1 MKKIIAITLVLIML
15 LSAVS
20 CTQININNNNNGEST
35 TTTTTT
41 TNDNNTDETPDDE
54 GEEGEEGDVV
64 ADLSSAL
71 AETFAATLQANP
83 EATVE
88 EIINAI
94 CADTAIPYSVVSAPI
109 EQGTEFFFGFGNYT
123 ITGFESGA
131 LCMPMIG
138 SIAFITYVFELPA
151 DADAEAFA
159 EQLKSNFDY
168 RWVICDVA
176 ADPVVKVV
184 DNMVFFASC
193 PAPDEMP
200 EE

>member
-1 MKKIIAITLVLIML
+1 MKKILALTLALIML
-15 LSAVS
+15 LSVVS
-20 CTQININNNNNGEST
+20 CTQTNNDNT

-41 TNDNNTDETPDDE
+41 TANNDNNNETPDDE
-54 GEEGEEGDVV
+54 GNEGEEGDVV

-88 EIINAI
+88 DIINAI
-94 CADTAIPYSVVSAPI
+94 CADTSIPYSVVSAPI
-109 EQGTEFFFGFGNYT
+109 EDGTEFFFGFGNYT

-138 SIAFITYVFELPA
+138 SIAFIAYVFELPA
-151 DADAEAFA
+151 DADADAFA

-193 PAPDEMP
+193 PAPEEMP

>member
-1 MKKIIAITLVLIML
+1 MKKILAITLALIML
-15 LSAVS
+15 LSVVS
-20 CTQININNNNNGEST
+20 CRQTNDDNTTTT

-41 TNDNNTDETPDDE
+41 TNNDNNNETPDD
-54 GEEGEEGDVV
+54 EGEEGDVV

-88 EIINAI
+88 ELINIIST
-94 CADTAIPYSVVSAPI
+94 DPAIPEELGLVSAPI
-109 EQGTEFFFGFGNYT
+109 ENGTEFFFGFGNYT
-123 ITGFESGA
+123 ITGFESSA
-131 LCMPMIG
+131 LCMPMIS

-176 ADPVVKVV
+176 ADPVVKIV

>member
-1 MKKIIAITLVLIML
+1 MKKILALTLALIML
-15 LSAVS
+15 LSVVS
-20 CTQININNNNNGEST
+20 CRQTNNDNTTTT

-41 TNDNNTDETPDDE
+41 TNNNNNNETPDDE
-54 GEEGEEGDVV
+54 GNEGGEGDVV
-64 ADLSSAL
+64 ADLSATL
-71 AETFAATLQANP
+71 ADTFAATLQANP

-88 EIINAI
+88 EIMNVI
-94 CADTAIPYSVVSAPI
+94 CADTSIPYSVVSAPI
-109 EQGTEFFFGFGNYT
+109 EDGTEFFFGFGNYT

-151 DADAEAFA
+151 DADTDAFA

-193 PAPDEMP
+193 PAPDAE
-200 EE
+200 